1 MSMPITNIA
10 FVFRKEDKE
19 KILNKIQEWDRGV
32 DKEAERKSHPHFQ
45 TAMDIYRDAGK
56 VENDHYFLLCWK
68 GVLWEPVNDREGVVF
83 WDQFGYDTE
92 LPCDCIRIREFT
104 SDDPDGFD
112 VFRSTVREKYRLHS
126 NMIEPDVQTGIRI
139 EAVWEPD

>member
-1 MSMPITNIA
+1 MLKKKIPYRVKAGTQRGGLGKGPQRKGAKIMSMPITNIA

-32 DKEAERKSHPHFQ
+32 DKEAERKSHPYFQ

-68 GVLWEPVNDREGVVF
+68 GVL
-83 WDQFGYDTE
+83 
-92 LPCDCIRIREFT
+92 
-104 SDDPDGFD
+104 
-112 VFRSTVREKYRLHS
+112 
-126 NMIEPDVQTGIRI
+126 
-139 EAVWEPD
+139 

>member
-32 DKEAERKSHPHFQ
+32 DKEAERKSLPYFQ
-45 TAMDIYRDAGK
+45 TALDIYRDAGK

-68 GVLWEPVNDREGVVF
+68 GGLWEPVNSREGFVF

-92 LPCDCIRIREFT
+92 IPCDCIRIREFT

-112 VFRSTVREKYRLHS
+112 VFRSTVREKYRHHS
-126 NMIEPDVQTGIRI
+126 NMIEPDLQTGIRI